1 MTEPAKGYRS
11 RRVYTGRV
19 INLDVDEVRLPN
31 GAEAELEMIRHPGAS
46 AVVPVLGD
54 PASDDPT
61 LVLIRQYRHAADG
74 YLYEIPA
81 GRLNPGET
89 PAQCAV
95 RELAEE
101 TGYHAGRVEP
111 LFTMFTTPGFTD
123 ERIHLFRAVDL
134 TAGPTAWEPDE
145 IMSIERMPLS
155 QAMAL
160 IEAGEI
166 RDAKTALAILYA
178 ARFGKSQR

>member
-1 MTEPAKGYRS
+1 MTEPANGYRS

-19 INLDVDEVRLPN
+19 INLDVDDVRLPN
-31 GAEAELEMIRHPGAS
+31 GAVAELEMIRHPGAS

-54 PASDDPT
+54 SAADDPM

-81 GRLNPGET
+81 GRLNLGET
-89 PAQCAV
+89 PAECAA

-101 TGYHAGRVEP
+101 TGYLAGRVEP

-134 TAGPTAWEPDE
+134 TAGPTAREPDE
-145 IMSIERMPLS
+145 IMSIEPMPLS
-155 QAMAL
+155 RAMAL

-178 ARFGKSQR
+178 AKFGGRQR